1 VTGDSTLAGFI
12 VALGAAACFDT
23 AYAIQALEARSVDK
37 RYALRASLITQL
49 LRRPRWVA
57 GMVLIAAGY
66 GLQIAALS
74 LASLTLVQPVLALGL
89 LLLLYLGWRVLGEQV
104 GWREIGGVVAVLCGI
119 TAVALAAP
127 ARSENAGLGWDTALA
142 MGVLGAAVVA
152 PFALRARGVLAPWLL
167 VFAAGAGDAFG
178 AFGTKLVADELG
190 EGRVLLAVV
199 LGVVAVSGGALA
211 LTSEMTAL
219 QKLPATRVAPVVL
232 VMQIVIPVLLA
243 PLLVGEKWGA
253 TAGGG
258 SVLVAGLVAVAGGTV
273 LLGSSPAVG
282 DLVAASEAGPG
293 SEAVEHHGSG

>member
-1 VTGDSTLAGFI
+1 VSGDSTLAGFI

-37 RYALRASLITQL
+37 RYALRASLIGQL

-57 GMVLIAAGY
+57 GMVLIGAGY
-66 GLQIAALS
+66 GLQIVALS

-89 LLLLYLGWRVLGEQV
+89 LLLLYLGWKVLGEPV
-104 GWREIGGVVAVLCGI
+104 GPREIAGVVAVLVGV
-119 TAVALAAP
+119 TAIGLAAP
-127 ARSENAGLGWDTALA
+127 ARAENVGLGWDTAVA

-152 PFALRARGVLAPWLL
+152 PFALRRWGVLGPWML

-178 AFGTKLVADELG
+178 AFGTKLVADELNQ
-190 EGRVLLAVV
+190 GRVALAIG
-199 LGVVAVSGGALA
+199 LGVIAVSGGGLA

-219 QKLPATRVAPVVL
+219 QRLPATRVAPVVL

-243 PLLVGEKWGA
+243 PLLVGENWGD

-258 SVLVAGLVAVAGGTV
+258 LVLAGGLLAVAVGTVVLGSSRAVSDLVAGPEARP
-273 LLGSSPAVG
+273 SP
-282 DLVAASEAGPG
+282 EP
-293 SEAVEHHGSG
+293 VEHHGSG